1 MITIEQYKKNL
12 TILYIEDDQTTQHK
26 LKNILERYFSKVIL
40 ASNGEDDFLERFK
53 VLSNEEIGDL
63 SQSLLKAQ
71 NLIIKMRALN
81 ENKENMD

>member
-40 ASNGEDDFLERFK
+40 ASNGEDAFEK
-53 VLSNEEIGDL
+53 IKLS
-63 SQSLLKAQ
+63 LK
-71 NLIIKMRALN
+71 LI
-81 ENKENMD
+81 